1 VTRRFLVRGRVQGVG
16 FRYFV
21 ERQAAR
27 LAVSGWVRNTVDGS
41 VEAVAAGSPEVL
53 GEFEEVLRRGPQLSF
68 VESVS
73 VESAQDVDI
82 RGFEVRR

>member
-27 LAVSGWVRNTVDGS
+27 LSISGWVRNTAEGH
-41 VEAVAAGSPEVL
+41 VETVAAGAEEIL
-53 GEFEEVLRRGPQLSF
+53 GAFEAELRRGPQLSV

-73 VESAQDVDI
+73 VEVVQDPRVS
-82 RGFEVRR
+82 GFEVRR

>member
-1 VTRRFLVRGRVQGVG
+1 MTRRFLVRGRVQGVG

>member
-1 VTRRFLVRGRVQGVG
+1 MTRRFLVRGRVQGVG

-27 LAVSGWVRNTVDGS
+27 LAVSGWVRNTADGS
-41 VEAVAAGSPEVL
+41 VEAVAAGSPEIL
-53 GEFEEVLRRGPQLSF
+53 GEFEDVLRRGPQLSF

-73 VESAQDVDI
+73 VESAEAVDTK
-82 RGFEVRR
+82 GFEVRP

>member
-1 VTRRFLVRGRVQGVG
+1 MTRRFVVRGRVQGVG

-27 LAVSGWVRNTVDGS
+27 LRVAGWVRNTTQGD
-41 VEAVAAGSPEVL
+41 VEAVAAADEDIL
-53 GEFEEVLRRGPQLSF
+53 ADFEAELRRGPQLSF

-73 VESAQDVDI
+73 VESAGDVNVA
-82 RGFEVRR
+82 GFEVRR